1 MGWAEKEAVWCE
13 RMRKSEGAPLMASFC
28 LARVD
33 RSGRSPSG
41 MLSWML
47 SGLDSWM
54 LSLWASSFR
63 LHIDTACSTTS
74 LSGSPP
80 AHTQMD
86 RPAYTRKRSSNP
98 ASPLLVA
105 RRATAASG
113 ASSSSSGAI
122 PMRPRSNSRN
132 RSRSRTRRASGAS
145 STTTDTGP
153 SLLSP
158 ATAAHE
164 VAHHHPHSH
173 HSHTSVSRAGSVVS
187 LDNVLNVNL
196 DNSLPLDYFKQDIL
210 SVLKALRI
218 PKWRKISK
226 SNYKAIHLD
235 RISGAMTNCV
245 YKMTYHNYYPLL
257 LRIYGDVENIIDRNS
272 ELLTLIRLSRKN
284 IGPKLLGCFNNG
296 RFEEFLNNSITLNK
310 SQLRDPKISR
320 MIARRMKEFHY
331 GVNLNYDEYNSGPKA
346 WLLIERWISV
356 VDKLIENSSAEDQ
369 KNVFILNWADSKKLI
384 ISYRDYLYS
393 TYGNV
398 ENLKES
404 LRFCHNDTQYGN
416 LLFYSKSESMPI
428 SDGDDDDGDGD
439 GDGEEEGDHHQ
450 TQADDEEVLIDDSEI
465 TSLSLSNQMDQLSLK
480 HHPTAMSLSDSIN
493 KDTPL
498 PIVTDTNFKYDTR
511 LTVIDFEYAGQNPPA
526 YDITNHFSE
535 WMYDYHD
542 PQFNYKT
549 DESKYPSVEER
560 INYLNSYAQYVPGSS
575 TPNLK
580 PISSSSSSVYS
591 LSTPTAASSSFVKH
605 PSAAAAPPPPL
616 KQSRSVVSIKLADLP
631 PSVTH
636 LYNETIYWRSTS
648 SIFWALW
655 AIISRGSI
663 DTASNEHINNNNN
676 NNAGKSN
683 SLDFKTPKFEIG
695 PNGEQYKIIV
705 DEIETMNE
713 NESGSDD
720 EFLKPTLD
728 DEFDHQKYA
737 LGKIGIFIGDMIQ
750 FGLLKKEAIDTDRL
764 KDIKFLDTELLPL
777 TDA

>member
-1 MGWAEKEAVWCE
+1 
-13 RMRKSEGAPLMASFC
+13 
-28 LARVD
+28 
-33 RSGRSPSG
+33 
-41 MLSWML
+41 
-47 SGLDSWM
+47 
-54 LSLWASSFR
+54 
-63 LHIDTACSTTS
+63 
-74 LSGSPP
+74 
-80 AHTQMD
+80 MD

-245 YKMTYHNYYPLL
+245 YKMTYHSYYPLL

-416 LLFYSKSESMPI
+416 LLFYSN
-428 SDGDDDDGDGD
+428 
-439 GDGEEEGDHHQ
+439 
-450 TQADDEEVLIDDSEI
+450 EI

-560 INYLNSYAQYVPGSS
+560 INYLNSYAQY
-575 TPNLK
+575 
-580 PISSSSSSVYS
+580 
-591 LSTPTAASSSFVKH
+591 
-605 PSAAAAPPPPL
+605 
-616 KQSRSVVSIKLADLP
+616 LADLP